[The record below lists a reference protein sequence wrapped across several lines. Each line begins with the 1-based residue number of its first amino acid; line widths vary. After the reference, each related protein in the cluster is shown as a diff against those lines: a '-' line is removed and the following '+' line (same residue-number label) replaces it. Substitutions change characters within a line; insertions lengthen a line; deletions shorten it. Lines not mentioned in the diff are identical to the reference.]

1 MYKCLEKICR
11 ISSNRSILKIQRQAC
26 CAGNSSSLDRKSS
39 IHMFHPRL
47 HDALICNL
55 PRIVRKSHFTTFTQ
69 TQAVEE
75 ELDDLYRQ
83 ITVEVK
89 GHDKEV
95 LNSYTKFLVAAAT
108 ELDIKYNVPQKQP
121 ETHFHRR
128 TLNKAVFASKRAKVQ
143 YEIRTHYKVFEAR
156 KLTGSTASV
165 FIEYIQRNLPEGCAM
180 KVTKYKLHQLPENLT
195 ETIHAELRLQNVASE
210 RKSNVE
216 EGTQE
221 SDVSENIGQTT
232 ESIFSVDTNVEKKTE
247 ENVPT

>member
-11 ISSNRSILKIQRQAC
+11 FSSSRSILKIQRQAC
-26 CAGNSSSLDRKSS
+26 CAGNSISLDGKLS

-47 HDALICNL
+47 HDAFICNL
-55 PRIVRKSHFTTFTQ
+55 PQIVQKSHFTTFTQ

-75 ELDDLYRQ
+75 ELDDLYKK

-108 ELDIKYNVPQKQP
+108 ELDIKHNVPQKQP
-121 ETHFHRR
+121 DTHFHRR

-180 KVTKYKLHQLPENLT
+180 KLTKYKLHQLPENLT
-195 ETIHAELRLQNVASE
+195 ESIHADPNY
-210 RKSNVE
+210 KM
-216 EGTQE
+216 
-221 SDVSENIGQTT
+221 
-232 ESIFSVDTNVEKKTE
+232 
-247 ENVPT
+247 

>member
-11 ISSNRSILKIQRQAC
+11 FSSSRSILKVQRQTC
-26 CAGNSSSLDRKSS
+26 CAGNSISLDRKSS
-39 IHMFHPRL
+39 IHVFHPRL
-47 HDALICNL
+47 HDGYICNL
-55 PRIVRKSHFTTFTQ
+55 PRIVLKSHFTTFTQ

-83 ITVEVK
+83 ITIEVK

-108 ELDIKYNVPQKQP
+108 ELEINHNVPQKQP

-143 YEIRTHYKVFEAR
+143 YEIRTHFKVFEVQ

-180 KVTKYKLHQLPENLT
+180 KLTKYKLHQLPENLT
-195 ETIHAELRLQNVASE
+195 ETIKDRLQNVASE
-210 RKSNVE
+210 SKPNIE
-216 EGTQE
+216 AGTQE
-221 SDVSENIGQTT
+221 ADVSENIGQTT
-232 ESIFSVDTNVEKKTE
+232 ESISVDSNVEKKVE
-247 ENVPT
+247 ENVTT

>member
-1 MYKCLEKICR
+1 MYKCLKKICR
-11 ISSNRSILKIQRQAC
+11 FSSSRSILKIQRQAC
-26 CAGNSSSLDRKSS
+26 CAGNSINLDRKLS

-47 HDALICNL
+47 HDAFICNL
-55 PRIVRKSHFTTFTQ
+55 QIVQKSHFTTFTQ

-75 ELDDLYRQ
+75 ELDDLYRK

-108 ELDIKYNVPQKQP
+108 ELDIKHNVPQKQP

-180 KVTKYKLHQLPENLT
+180 KLTKYKLHQLPENLT
-195 ETIHAELRLQNVASE
+195 ETIHADPRLQNVASE
-210 RKSNVE
+210 SKPIVE
-216 EGTQE
+216 GGTQE
-221 SDVSENIGQTT
+221 SDVSENLGQTK
-232 ESIFSVDTNVEKKTE
+232 SISALDTSIEKKAE
-247 ENVPT
+247 ENVTT